1 MSLEKMSWIDFLQT
15 SAFSVILTSCVTL
28 ATYFISTVQGN
39 RKMKV
44 ENFDRIYNSLTD
56 FTEKRAVIINQCN
69 QLVKDL
75 AETLPDKVQKKS
87 EKEWKKLCNRT
98 YGGINELLTEY
109 SKCLEFMMSFSY
121 YLYKN
126 KPIVPIVK
134 AECWS
139 ILYLYEKFVT
149 IENED
154 EYHIRYVQIVT
165 LAQFIK
171 KYGSWRDKRQLH
183 RYLKENKVI

>member
-1 MSLEKMSWIDFLQT
+1 MSWIDFLQT

-56 FTEKRAVIINQCN
+56 FTEKRAVIIDECN
-69 QLVKDL
+69 QLMKDL
-75 AETLPDKVQKKS
+75 AETLPGKVQKKS
-87 EKEWKKLCNRT
+87 EKEWKKICDRT

-154 EYHIRYVQIVT
+154 EYRIRHVQIVT

-171 KYGSWRDKRQLH
+171 KYGSWRDKRQLR
-183 RYLKENKVI
+183 RYLKENNVI